1 MKNTEFALFTPSAFS
16 TMLEVIICPAL
27 LVASDNKT
35 VQDLLLRVLL
45 KPVQRLF
52 NRGEEGLTHSSAMGN
67 PICV

>member
-45 KPVQRLF
+45 KPVQRLLS
-52 NRGEEGLTHSSAMGN
+52 NRRIDPLLCSGEHISCL
-67 PICV
+67 